1 MNNGNND
8 LDKLA
13 RQAGKQ
19 LNMRPE
25 QLKRS
30 AQSGDVKSIL
40 NNLTDSQAQ
49 QVQNILNDKNALT
62 LLLSS
67 PQAAARLKGLQK
79 NE

>member
-1 MNNGNND
+1 MNNVNND

-49 QVQNILNDKNALT
+49 QVQNILNDKNALKQ
-62 LLLSS
+62 LLSS
-67 PQAAARLKGLQK
+67 PQAAALLKGLQK

>member
-8 LDKLA
+8 FDKLA

-49 QVQNILNDKNALT
+49 QVQNILNDKNALKQ
-62 LLLSS
+62 LLSS
-67 PQAAARLKGLQK
+67 PQAAALLKGLQK

>member
-49 QVQNILNDKNALT
+49 QVQNILNDKNALKQ
-62 LLLSS
+62 LLSS
-67 PQAAARLKGLQK
+67 PQAAALLKGLQK

>member
-1 MNNGNND
+1 MNKGNND
-8 LDKLA
+8 LNKLA
-13 RQAGKQ
+13 QQAGKQ

-30 AQSGDVKSIL
+30 AQSGDVKAIL

-49 QVQNILNDKNALT
+49 QVQNILNDKSALKQ
-62 LLLSS
+62 LLSS
-67 PQAAARLKGLQK
+67 PQAAALLKGLQK

>member
-13 RQAGKQ
+13 RQVGKQ

-49 QVQNILNDKNALT
+49 QVQNILNDKNALKQ
-62 LLLSS
+62 LLSS
-67 PQAAARLKGLQK
+67 PQAAALLKGLQK